1 MIDGQNKMHKL
12 TANKL
17 ESVFMYNETV
27 KIREETGFVEQMF
40 YYSTE
45 FTACLVQ
52 KCESLVLETKNG
64 LCIKNI

>member
-45 FTACLVQ
+45 FTACLFRNVN
-52 KCESLVLETKNG
+52 L
-64 LCIKNI
+64 LCLRQRMVCA